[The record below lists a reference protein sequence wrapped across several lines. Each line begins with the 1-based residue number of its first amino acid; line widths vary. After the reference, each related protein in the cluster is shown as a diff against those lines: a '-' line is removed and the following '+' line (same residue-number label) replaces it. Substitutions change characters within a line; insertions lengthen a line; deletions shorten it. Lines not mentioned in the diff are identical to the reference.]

1 MQPVLLKRID
11 LVYLCRI
18 CTALR
23 SLLDYTL
30 IIFCGFSP
38 RSKTLQLEKL
48 KQRILQEVEQT
59 EQEEKCLLEYKQE
72 MDLLMQEKMAHVEEL
87 RQIHADI
94 NAVKSYL
101 GSVLQVKRDRES

>member
-1 MQPVLLKRID
+1 MS
-11 LVYLCRI
+11 
-18 CTALR
+18 
-23 SLLDYTL
+23 SL
-30 IIFCGFSP
+30 P

-94 NAVKSYL
+94 NAVNLHCLVFVSASKIELY
-101 GSVLQVKRDRES
+101 GMCWNCVESLIIKLIFY

>member
-1 MQPVLLKRID
+1 MP
-11 LVYLCRI
+11 
-18 CTALR
+18 
-23 SLLDYTL
+23 SLL
-30 IIFCGFSP
+30 

-94 NAVKSYL
+94 NAVNLHCLVFISASKI
-101 GSVLQVKRDRES
+101 E

>member
-1 MQPVLLKRID
+1 MRTQSRLTLVLSYIARNLFD
-11 LVYLCRI
+11 W
-18 CTALR
+18 
-23 SLLDYTL
+23 
-30 IIFCGFSP
+30 IFHFVLH

-94 NAVKSYL
+94 NAVNCITWFLLPQAKVYFL
-101 GSVLQVKRDRES
+101 

>member
-1 MQPVLLKRID
+1 M
-11 LVYLCRI
+11 
-18 CTALR
+18 
-23 SLLDYTL
+23 
-30 IIFCGFSP
+30 
-38 RSKTLQLEKL
+38 

-94 NAVKSYL
+94 NAVNLLQNIFLVFSYY
-101 GSVLQVKRDRES
+101 KRISCWKVIFQAISSI

>member
-1 MQPVLLKRID
+1 LNIPVIYCIRNLFDRMFASF
-11 LVYLCRI
+11 VPY
-18 CTALR
+18 
-23 SLLDYTL
+23 
-30 IIFCGFSP
+30 

-94 NAVKSYL
+94 KAVNLHLFDICLCFNCS
-101 GSVLQVKRDRES
+101 S

>member
-1 MQPVLLKRID
+1 VTR
-11 LVYLCRI
+11 
-18 CTALR
+18 
-23 SLLDYTL
+23 
-30 IIFCGFSP
+30 FFSC

-94 NAVKSYL
+94 NAVNSYIYFYFTR
-101 GSVLQVKRDRES
+101 GKMIEKIIY

>member
-1 MQPVLLKRID
+1 MLFGHYVAHNF
-11 LVYLCRI
+11 LC
-18 CTALR
+18 A
-23 SLLDYTL
+23 
-30 IIFCGFSP
+30 
-38 RSKTLQLEKL
+38 RSKTVQLEKL

-94 NAVKSYL
+94 NAVNLDCLLFFLKT
-101 GSVLQVKRDRES
+101 K

>member
-1 MQPVLLKRID
+1 MRNLFDRTFLSFV
-11 LVYLCRI
+11 
-18 CTALR
+18 
-23 SLLDYTL
+23 
-30 IIFCGFSP
+30 P

-94 NAVKSYL
+94 NAVNL
-101 GSVLQVKRDRES
+101 HCLILVFFLQAR

>member
-1 MQPVLLKRID
+1 MIYIK
-11 LVYLCRI
+11 
-18 CTALR
+18 
-23 SLLDYTL
+23 
-30 IIFCGFSP
+30 IIIINTF
-38 RSKTLQLEKL
+38 RAKTVQLEKL

-94 NAVKSYL
+94 NVVKTIII
-101 GSVLQVKRDRES
+101 KIFNI